1 MSIMDWAV
9 IYKLYSGVKRC
20 ECFFSEDTAF
30 TKDKEVHKCAIAD
43 TMAGHTLLTPAH
55 VLRGSMELWRRNPA
69 YSTWNIEH
77 WHTAQWHTEQWHTAQ
92 WHTAHVL
99 RGSVRF
105 QPRPH
110 YSGQPVRP
118 LLFWRT
124 AHPRCIVHDTRLL
137 FLAQSKTSKC
147 VQSIG

>member
-1 MSIMDWAV
+1 MSIMDWTV
-9 IYKLYSGVKRC
+9 IYKLYSGVKSC
-20 ECFFSEDTAF
+20 ECFFSSEDTAF
-30 TKDKEVHKCAIAD
+30 TKDKEVHKYAIAD

-77 WHTAQWHTEQWHTAQ
+77 WHTAQWHT
-92 WHTAHVL
+92 AHVL

-124 AHPRCIVHDTRLL
+124 AHHRCIVDCYFWH
-137 FLAQSKTSKC
+137 SPKHPNVCK
-147 VQSIG
+147 V